1 MASKGVCEEVL
12 RPAEGAGIHE
22 HGFVQAPAALAE
34 HSAACSRERDA
45 GALDERHRL
54 AAADAD
60 LEARSQAREGED
72 LQQLGGRK
80 RRTVAVIGAVH
91 GVQHAHRRLEQARV
105 GEVALAHA
113 GEQLRYGRGG
123 RRGLEVAAQGV
134 MGRDEPR
141 LLQNVETSARRAQG
155 RR

>member
-1 MASKGVCEEVL
+1 M
-12 RPAEGAGIHE
+12 PAPQAR
-22 HGFVQAPAALAE
+22 FVQTPAALAE
-34 HSAACSRERDA
+34 HAAACSREREA
-45 GALDERHRL
+45 GALGEGHRL
-54 AAADAD
+54 ATANAD
-60 LEARSQAREGED
+60 LEARSQARERED

-113 GEQLRYGRGG
+113 GEQLRYG
-123 RRGLEVAAQGV
+123 AAAAEASRLQRKASWAG
-134 MGRDEPR
+134 DEPR